1 MLVMVGGCTCDGGR
15 VGVLVMAGGCACDG
29 GRVCL

>member
-1 MLVMVGGCTCDGGR
+1 MMVGGCACDGGR
-15 VGVLVMAGGCACDG
+15 VGVLVMVGGCACDG